1 MERPPRSGGRLAALA
16 LAQIVAWG
24 VLYYARNRF
33 ITAGIFVAGIAA
45 GAIRGAL
52 TLVQASAVADRWGTG
67 FYGKLNGALAAP
79 VTAVSALA
87 PGVAALVAEALGS
100 YAWMAVV
107 MAVLCT
113 LGGVL
118 AVRR

>member
-1 MERPPRSGGRLAALA
+1 MG
-16 LAQIVAWG
+16 
-24 VLYYARNRF
+24 
-33 ITAGIFVAGIAA
+33 
-45 GAIRGAL
+45 GAL
-52 TLVQASAVADRWGTG
+52 LRTESLHYRGDLRRRDRRRRDPRCAHTRPGVGRCHRWGTG

-79 VTAVSALA
+79 VTAVTALA

-107 MAVLCT
+107 MAVLCA

>member
-52 TLVQASAVADRWGTG
+52 TLVQASAVAIGGERASTASSTAPSLHRSRRSLRWH
-67 FYGKLNGALAAP
+67 P
-79 VTAVSALA
+79 
-87 PGVAALVAEALGS
+87 E
-100 YAWMAVV
+100 W
-107 MAVLCT
+107 
-113 LGGVL
+113 
-118 AVRR
+118 RRLWQKPSGRTRGWRW